1 LAHARQPPQGNHRDH
16 RQRGKHAGNIRKS
29 GLDDPELFFEVTDDA
44 EVVAARIFLVE
55 DVELLLQQAHAA
67 KAIIALAAGGGEEQV
82 VGVGAVGALGQVG
95 RLAAALA
102 AAAVREQHRI
112 DAFFAVARAK
122 AALARLAEHAVDAA
136 GALLDLHAAD
146 VGARYLVGLL
156 QAP

>member
-1 LAHARQPPQGNHRDH
+1 
-16 RQRGKHAGNIRKS
+16 
-29 GLDDPELFFEVTDDA
+29 
-44 EVVAARIFLVE
+44 
-55 DVELLLQQAHAA
+55 
-67 KAIIALAAGGGEEQV
+67 
-82 VGVGAVGALGQVG
+82 VGAVGALGQVG

-156 QAP
+156 QAPQLGNEVLFSHVGGTIPHLCRVATVRRTGRRGAGRAASQGPPPLA